1 MARNSNILTHGL
13 RGTVGKS
20 IVFKRVNG
28 RDITAAY
35 PDRDHIQYTKK
46 QAVYQNIFK
55 QAAAYA
61 SDILHD
67 PEKKRAYEKKIRNG
81 ERSEREKNVYHYAV
95 QEFMKLHSRKV
106 AKNTV
111 QDTLKRYRE
120 AFQLNERETKVI
132 RYLAAQEQMSNA
144 DYRRMTGLAKPTA
157 TKHLAILVKK
167 GLISGSSR
175 GAGAVYRLVPLPG
188 EQIGSF

>member
-13 RGTVGKS
+13 RGAIGKS
-20 IVFKRVNG
+20 LVFKRVNG
-28 RDITAAY
+28 NEITAAY
-35 PDRDHIQYTKK
+35 PNRRHIQYTKK
-46 QAVYQNIFK
+46 QAAYQNIFK

-67 PEKKRAYEKKIRNG
+67 PAKKRAYEKKLRNG
-81 ERSEREKNVYHYAV
+81 GRAEKEMNVYHYAV

-106 AKNTV
+106 PETTV
-111 QDTLKRYRE
+111 QKILKRCQEVFQPNPRE
-120 AFQLNERETKVI
+120 AKVI
-132 RYLAAQEQMSNA
+132 RYLAAQGQMSNA

-167 GLISGSSR
+167 GLINGSSR
-175 GAGAVYRLVPLPG
+175 GAGAVYRLVPLAG
-188 EQIGSF
+188 GQ